1 MNASQDLS
9 VKALIA
15 KDVDLRLMWYHW
27 HAGLFIYYLIY
38 WAHNPGARWPTLMC
52 GTWHDGP

>member
-15 KDVDLRLMWYHW
+15 KDVALRLMCYHW

-38 WAHNPGARWPTLMC
+38 ESIIPESRWPTLLC